1 VTILD
6 FARPETTSS
15 AASAAPLPRAG
26 VRLVELNDGLWRV
39 TRPDGDVL
47 GYVEKLLEAAGTR
60 YRAKR
65 MIVSQQRFVSVGE
78 FWSADDAVACFRV
91 G

>member
-1 VTILD
+1 MSVLD
-6 FARPETTSS
+6 FTRTASVATRPVFT
-15 AASAAPLPRAG
+15 PRAG
-26 VRLVELNDGLWRV
+26 VTLVELNDSLWRV

-47 GYVEKLLEAAGTR
+47 GYVESVAEVAGTR

-78 FWSADDAVACFRV
+78 FWSADDAVECFRAS
-91 G
+91 

>member
-6 FARPETTSS
+6 FPRTPTGTARPVFT
-15 AASAAPLPRAG
+15 PRAG
-26 VRLVELNDGLWRV
+26 VTLVELNDTLWRV

-47 GYVEKLLEAAGTR
+47 GYVESLSEVAGTR

-65 MIVSQQRFVSVGE
+65 MIASQQRFVSVGE
-78 FWSADDAVACFRV
+78 FWSADDAVECFRAS
-91 G
+91 